1 MTRRLWAANLPSE
14 FWPQAQVRC
23 SSACAPVNR
32 MPALHGVGVLVTRP
46 EQQAAPLCRLL
57 EIQGASTFRLPA
69 IEIKAVGNRR
79 QTAAELGALHDFDV
93 IIFTSANA
101 VRFGAPLLDQKR
113 DLTLAAIGPAT
124 ARALNQA
131 GYRVAVQPGATFDS
145 ESLLLHPLL
154 DHPAGRRILIIK
166 GSNGRSFLEQE
177 LAHRG
182 AQVVATDVYQR
193 VPATPSQAAL
203 AALLERFAAG
213 AVQVITATSLD
224 IASNLLRMATP
235 ALRDEFE
242 RVHWLIPGERIAAGV
257 RERGLSAPLLQAESA
272 EDHDLVAALLRWR
285 ASVSGA

>member
-1 MTRRLWAANLPSE
+1 
-14 FWPQAQVRC
+14 
-23 SSACAPVNR
+23 

-79 QTAAELGALHDFDV
+79 QTAAELGALQDFDV

-131 GYRVAVQPGATFDS
+131 GYRVAVQSAPPGGTFNS
-145 ESLLLHPLL
+145 ESLLLHPRF

-193 VPATPSQAAL
+193 VPATPSPAAL
-203 AALLERFAAG
+203 AALLDRFAAG
-213 AVQVITATSLD
+213 AVQVVTATSLD

-272 EDHDLVAALLRWR
+272 EDHDLVAALIRWR